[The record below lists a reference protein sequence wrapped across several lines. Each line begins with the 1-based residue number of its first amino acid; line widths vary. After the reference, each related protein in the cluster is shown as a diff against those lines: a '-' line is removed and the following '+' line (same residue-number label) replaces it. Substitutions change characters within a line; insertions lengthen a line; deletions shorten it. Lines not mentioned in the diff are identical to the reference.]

1 MLFRGRPSGGTG
13 TRRAPQA
20 KQNRRS
26 PPGAGPGPKQR
37 PGREQKS
44 GMQDAQAEGRIHG
57 SMAETAATADDRVA
71 CDETTGDGPG
81 QGSAGRAIRRIPVA
95 LRVSEAHE
103 WTRGADCAPG
113 RAGPRSVRD
122 SAPSDDPE
130 VAWLGAGGNR
140 LLETRLRLRCRRTS
154 IQGGHNPGTSPRRN
168 LQNDLRPS
176 VWDCASAPR
185 HVTAYDAH
193 IWCWFAAA
201 GYPELNFKPTVSMS
215 DRRACRLGE
224 FLDKRVTVP
233 CANVNADSG
242 SMSSGVSAWRTQ
254 PAIRSCL
261 RESTEGQ
268 NCFPI
273 LSTWSKSTSSL
284 QPGNVR

>member
-1 MLFRGRPSGGTG
+1 MD
-13 TRRAPQA
+13 TRR
-20 KQNRRS
+20 S
-26 PPGAGPGPKQR
+26 
-37 PGREQKS
+37 
-44 GMQDAQAEGRIHG
+44 
-57 SMAETAATADDRVA
+57 
-71 CDETTGDGPG
+71 
-81 QGSAGRAIRRIPVA
+81 
-95 LRVSEAHE
+95 
-103 WTRGADCAPG
+103 CAPG

-273 LSTWSKSTSSL
+273 LSTWSKSTSSRPTKRERPSL
-284 QPGNVR
+284 MTRDKEIATTPVASASRPSFVSRSRRSCEPAPRKFERIA